1 MSKKSKKEK
10 AMKNSKVADTDNDNE
25 KSEGTEETDG
35 EWDDLDDLDD
45 AVEDDDGE
53 DDDGEEAT
61 DQDDDAVENDDEEEP
76 EDDQDDT
83 DEVVPPQYYTVV
95 NGFSLDGEDYQPG
108 QKIEVKCRF
117 CAMWNTPL
125 AAKGG
130 KPMCY
135 PGLKT
140 SFNISDDE
148 TAEWRMQEDRF
159 SCQQHFVPLDIP
171 EVVQYFKADADDV
184 AALKF
189 ALPIATAI
197 TNAQT
202 KFEKYIE
209 KSNIDAT
216 KADDLLDTI
225 NNFAHVFTTSEQID
239 YVRPLISFLLK
250 KLRAKQRRQG
260 AAPGRRA
267 SFVAGDEVLWTGRN
281 GQELRGLVLK
291 AGGPKKTITLMVQG
305 KTAEV
310 LYPKQVAQRRQDD
323 PNARAAFKYEVL
335 IADFNTMSPKVTSEA
350 MAVAEEAE

>member
-10 AMKNSKVADTDNDNE
+10 AMKNSKVADTDTDNE
-25 KSEGTEETDG
+25 KPEETEETDG
-35 EWDDLDDLDD
+35 EWDDLDDLD
-45 AVEDDDGE
+45 EDSEDIEDEVDDSDGSE
-53 DDDGEEAT
+53 DED
-61 DQDDDAVENDDEEEP
+61 EP

-216 KADDLLDTI
+216 KADELLDTI
-225 NNFAHVFTTSEQID
+225 NSFAHVFTTSEQIE

-323 PNARAAFKYEVL
+323 PNARVAFKYEVL
-335 IADFNTMSPKVTSEA
+335 IADFNTMNPKVTSEA
-350 MAVAEEAE
+350 MMVAEEVE